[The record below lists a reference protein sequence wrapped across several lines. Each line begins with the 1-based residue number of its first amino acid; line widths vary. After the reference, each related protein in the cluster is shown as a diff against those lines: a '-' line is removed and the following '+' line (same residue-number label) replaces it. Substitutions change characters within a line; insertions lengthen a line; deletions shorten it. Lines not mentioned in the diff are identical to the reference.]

1 MSEENTYIISGL
13 SEADSDA
20 LFARY
25 MSGECS
31 AGDLAL
37 LNAWGAEHANNKKY
51 LEQLGEIWNHAP
63 EAVTTQQFDENAAWK
78 RLQARM
84 HIQPETEQTGERS
97 SETPVLKNLWER
109 LGPVRIAASVALI
122 VGIAATIF
130 ILNSENEQPL
140 QRSLAATDKPVESR
154 LSDGSAVHLNNGT
167 RLDYPENFTGNV
179 REVTLTGEAFFKIQ
193 RDVTKPF
200 IIHAGPVDVRVL
212 GTSFNVKAYPGREEV
227 LVSVESG
234 KVRCAAANDSIEL
247 IAGEEGIYN
256 LRTKQLRKLVMD
268 NPNAFAFRTKVFTFN
283 YTPLR
288 KALDEIGDAFHV
300 NFVIKN
306 PSLEKGCKYKAQ
318 FSQPAT
324 LEEILQNM
332 SDALE
337 LTTNRQGNT
346 IYIDGKGCN

>member
-1 MSEENTYIISGL
+1 MREENTYIISGL

-31 AGDLAL
+31 AEDLAL
-37 LNAWGAEHANNKKY
+37 LTEWGSQNSDHKLY

-63 EAVTTQQFDENAAWK
+63 EAVSAQQFDEEAAWK

-84 HIQPETEQTGERS
+84 HVQSEETQPSGQANNA
-97 SETPVLKNLWER
+97 PVVRTIWER
-109 LGPVRIAASVALI
+109 LGPVRIAAAVALL

-130 ILNSENEQPL
+130 ILNTQTEQSL

-154 LSDGSAVHLNNGT
+154 LSDGSTVHLNSST
-167 RLDYPENFTGNV
+167 RLDYPDQFTGNL
-179 REVTLTGEAFFKIQ
+179 REVTLTGEAYFKIQ
-193 RDVTKPF
+193 RNEKKPF
-200 IIHAGPVDVRVL
+200 IIHAGPLDVRVL

-256 LRTKQLRKLVMD
+256 LRTKQLRKVVMD
-268 NPNAFAFRTKVFTFN
+268 NPNAFAFRTLFLKFKN
-283 YTPLR
+283 TPLH
-288 KALDEIGDAFHV
+288 KALDDIGDAYHV
-300 NFVIKN
+300 NFVINN
-306 PSLEKGCKYKAQ
+306 PAIENCPLDGKFQTS
-318 FSQPAT
+318 T
-324 LEEILQNM
+324 LDTIIQIIDETMGI
-332 SDALE
+332 
-337 LTTNRQGNT
+337 TTTKQGST
-346 IYIDGKGCN
+346 YFVDGKGCN

>member
-1 MSEENTYIISGL
+1 MREENTYIISGL

-25 MSGECS
+25 MSGACS
-31 AGDLAL
+31 AEDLAL
-37 LNAWGAEHANNKKY
+37 LSAWSAAHPDHKLY

-63 EAVTTQQFDENAAWK
+63 EVFAPQQFDEDAAWK

-84 HIQPETEQTGERS
+84 HIQPEAGQTGERS
-97 SETPVLKNLWER
+97 SETPVVKNLWER

-122 VGIAATIF
+122 IGIAATIF
-130 ILNSENEQPL
+130 ILNSQTEQPL

-154 LSDGSAVHLNNGT
+154 LSDGSTVHLNNST
-167 RLDYPENFTGNV
+167 RLDYPEQFTGDV
-179 REVTLTGEAFFKIQ
+179 REVTLTGEAYFKIQ
-193 RDVTKPF
+193 RDEKKPF

-256 LRTKQLRKLVMD
+256 LRTKKLRKLIMD
-268 NPNAFAFRTKVFTFN
+268 DPNAFAFRTRFLHFRNKPLSKV
-283 YTPLR
+283 
-288 KALDEIGDAFHV
+288 LDEIGDAYSV
-300 NFVIKN
+300 NFIIRN
-306 PSLEKGCKYKAQ
+306 PELENCL
-318 FSQPAT
+318 FSSRHQSAP
-324 LEEILQNM
+324 LEEVLYAIRESLNV
-332 SDALE
+332 S
-337 LTTNRQGNT
+337 TTRQGNT
-346 IYIDGKGCN
+346 IYIDGSGCN

>member
-1 MSEENTYIISGL
+1 MREENTYIISGL

-31 AGDLAL
+31 ADDMAL
-37 LNAWGAEHANNKKY
+37 LTAWSAESADNKKY

-63 EAVTTQQFDENAAWK
+63 EAVTTQAFDEDAAWK

-84 HIQPETEQTGERS
+84 HIQPEQSESGERS
-97 SETPVLKNLWER
+97 SETPVVKSIWER
-109 LGPVRIAASVALI
+109 LGPVRIAASVALL
-122 VGIAATIF
+122 VGIAATLY
-130 ILNSENEQPL
+130 ILATKTEQPL

-154 LSDGSAVHLNNGT
+154 LSDGSAVHLNSGT
-167 RLDYPENFTGNV
+167 RLDYPEQFKGNV
-179 REVTLTGEAFFKIQ
+179 REVTLSGEAFFKIQ
-193 RDVTKPF
+193 RNESKPF

-256 LRTKQLRKLVMD
+256 LRTKKLRKVIMED
-268 NPNAFAFRTKVFTFN
+268 PNAFAFRTRILNFRNKPLSKV
-283 YTPLR
+283 
-288 KALDEIGDAFHV
+288 LDEIGDAYQV
-300 NFVIKN
+300 NFIIRN
-306 PSLEKGCKYKAQ
+306 PVLENCLYTSRHQLA
-318 FSQPAT
+318 P
-324 LEEILQNM
+324 LEEVLFVLRETMNV
-332 SDALE
+332 S
-337 LTTNRQGNT
+337 TTRQGNT
-346 IYIDGKGCN
+346 IYIDGQGCN